1 MEIGLKERLI
11 GAVVLVI
18 LGIIIIPFFLK
29 GSAPDSGVSQSVILP
44 PSSGTASPQQYTM
57 ALTPASGTA
66 APAPAAATQ
75 VPVAQQPAAAPA
87 AKPVVHSIARQQEAT
102 AATGKWVVQA
112 GSYGSDANAGKVAHT
127 LEQHGYHAYVSRF
140 TKAGQTYFRVR
151 VGPYADRA
159 SADKAALAV
168 ARAYGGKA
176 EVVPNS

>member
-29 GSAPDSGVSQSVILP
+29 GSAPDSGVSQSVTLP

-66 APAPAAATQ
+66 VQASAAATQ
-75 VPVAQQPAAAPA
+75 VPVAPQPAAAPA
-87 AKPVVHSIARQQEAT
+87 AKPVVHSIARQQEAP

-112 GSYGSDANAGKVAHT
+112 GSYGSDVNAGKVAHT

-140 TKAGQTYFRVR
+140 TKGGQTYYRVR

-159 SADKAALAV
+159 SADKAAPAV